1 VERVIAAIDV
11 GSTKVCTLIGRVGET
26 GDALHVVGMGVAP
39 ARGVHRGV
47 VTDIDLAARCIGES
61 VQRAQRMAGLTLSE
75 AYVSVGGSH
84 IASQKGHGPVSIGH
98 ADRLVDRDDITRV
111 IEAAEAIALPHN
123 RRILH
128 TIPREYIIDGQR
140 GIRNPLGMMGY
151 RLEVE
156 THIVTAADTALQNL
170 RRCVEMNQIDVL
182 DLVLQPL
189 ASAEAVLTDEERN
202 MGVMLADIGGGT
214 TDVAVYT
221 RGSVWSTSVY
231 PLGGYHITND
241 IGMLLHTPFAAA
253 EDAKIRYATATPWEM
268 DDSEVIEIAIF
279 GEEHS
284 HKIAR
289 RELCEIVY
297 ARVDEILETILQD
310 IRRTGLESLLAAGV
324 VLTGGSASLR
334 GLRQV
339 AEQKLGLPVR
349 VGAPH
354 RLHGLVEAIS
364 SPAYATSVGL
374 LIWGQKE
381 QAQESEISGPA
392 LSWQKRLGNW
402 AKAAFIPRR

>member
-1 VERVIAAIDV
+1 MERVIAGIDV
-11 GSTKVCTLIGRVGET
+11 GSTKICTLIGRVGEN
-26 GDALHVVGMGVAP
+26 GDVLHVVGMGVTP

-47 VTDIDLAARCIGES
+47 VTDIEQAAHCIGES
-61 VQRAQRMAGLTLSE
+61 VQRAQRMAGLPFSE

-84 IASQKGHGPVSIGH
+84 IGSQKSHGPVSIGH
-98 ADRLVDRDDITRV
+98 ADRLVDRDDVARV

-128 TIPREYIIDGQR
+128 TIPREYIVDGQR

-156 THIVTAADTALQNL
+156 THIVTAAETALQNL
-170 RRCVEMNQIDVL
+170 RHCVELNHIDVL

-202 MGVMLADIGGGT
+202 MGVMLVDIGGGT
-214 TDVAVYT
+214 TDVAIYT

-231 PLGGYHITND
+231 PLAGYHITND

-253 EDAKIRYATATPWEM
+253 EDAKIRYATATPWEIDEHEM
-268 DDSEVIEIAIF
+268 IEIAIF
-279 GEEHS
+279 GEDQS
-284 HKIAR
+284 RQIGR

-297 ARVDEILETILQD
+297 ARVDEILETIAQD
-310 IRRTGLESLLAAGV
+310 MRRNGLESLMSAGV
-324 VLTGGSASLR
+324 VLTGGTASLR

-349 VGAPH
+349 VGTPQ

-381 QAQESEISGPA
+381 QALETEIGGPT
-392 LSWQKRLGNW
+392 LSWQKRFLNW
-402 AKAAFIPRR
+402 MKAAFIPRR